1 MTGSLAALLD
11 FTAACAALESCQRDF
26 PAPLVKLTCAAH
38 TFASIEAQR
47 LQGRR
52 LTPLDVEAGRAALHD
67 LERAVGELRAHLS
80 GA

>member
-1 MTGSLAALLD
+1 MTGPLAALLD
-11 FTAACAALESCQRDF
+11 FTAACATLESCQRDL
-26 PAPLVKLTCAAH
+26 PAPLVKLTCVAH
-38 TFASIEAQR
+38 TFVSIEAQR

-67 LERAVGELRAHLS
+67 LERVVDELRAHLS